1 MRRLAVLFIL
11 VLMAC
16 GEREAAPPAAPA
28 AAPAAPAAPAA
39 APAAPAAQAPPEA
52 APAAGAVAAAEEI
65 FATRCVTCHG
75 PQGAGDGPGS
85 AALDPKPRNFQ
96 DPAWQESVTDD
107 HIEQIVMYGGA
118 AVGRSPTMPG
128 NPDLMSQ
135 PEVVRALA
143 AHVRGLRRSP

>member
-1 MRRLAVLFIL
+1 MRRLAVLFIP

-16 GEREAAPPAAPA
+16 GEREAAP
-28 AAPAAPAAPAA
+28 PAAPAA

-65 FATRCVTCHG
+65 FEMRCVTCHG

-96 DPAWQESVTDD
+96 DPAWQGSVTDE

-128 NPDLMSQ
+128 NPDLMSK

-143 AHVRGLRRSP
+143 AHVRGLRSGQ